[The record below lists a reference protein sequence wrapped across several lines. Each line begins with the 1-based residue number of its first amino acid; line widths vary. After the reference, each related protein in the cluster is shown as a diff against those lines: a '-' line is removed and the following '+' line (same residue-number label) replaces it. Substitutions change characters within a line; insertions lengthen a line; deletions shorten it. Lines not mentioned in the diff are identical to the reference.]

1 MNPVLVKCI
10 TPCLA
15 ALLALFAHTSLAERS
30 DRDKPVNLE
39 SDTVE
44 VNDLT
49 KVSVYQ
55 GNVRLTQGTLLITG
69 SKLVVTQDDAG
80 FSKSTAFG
88 NPTYFKQK
96 RDGMDELTEGWAQR
110 LEYDAKRDKVEMF
123 TQARIKRG
131 QDEVRGNY
139 IAYDGQT
146 ESYRVLGGKEA
157 STEYNPKGRVRAV
170 IQPKGRGAVTAPAEG
185 GLPLKPAEG
194 VGPVQ

>member
-1 MNPVLVKCI
+1 MNPVLIKGI
-10 TPCLA
+10 TPLIA
-15 ALLALFAHTSLAERS
+15 AMLVLFAHPVQAERA

-44 VNDLT
+44 VNDVN

-55 GNVRLTQGTLLITG
+55 GNVRLTQGTLLITAD
-69 SKLVVTQDDAG
+69 KLVVTQDDEG
-80 FSKSTAFG
+80 FSKSTAYG

-96 RDGMDELTEGWAQR
+96 RDGADELTEGWALR
-110 LEYDAKRDKVEMF
+110 LDYDAKHDKVEMF

-146 ESYRVLGGKEA
+146 ESYRVIGGKEA

-170 IQPKGRGAVTAPAEG
+170 IQPKRRGGAPTPSDG

-194 VGPVQ
+194 VGQVQ

>member
-96 RDGMDELTEGWAQR
+96 LDGKDELTEGWAQR
-110 LEYDAKRDKVEMF
+110 LEYDAKRDHQNADYFHLNLVVSDHDVEN
-123 TQARIKRG
+123 I
-131 QDEVRGNY
+131 
-139 IAYDGQT
+139 YDT
-146 ESYRVLGGKEA
+146 LCLK
-157 STEYNPKGRVRAV
+157 
-170 IQPKGRGAVTAPAEG
+170 IQNLV
-185 GLPLKPAEG
+185 
-194 VGPVQ
+194 